1 MSMND
6 RLSDMITRIRNALMR
21 QKESVV
27 VLYSKMNVSVL
38 SVLKSEGYIKDYEV
52 IERGRS
58 IKVTLKYVDGS
69 SSITRIKRVSKP
81 SLRVYRSLDG
91 LGKIFNGL
99 GIYVVST
106 TKGVV
111 SDIKARSKEIH
122 QGGEVLLEVV

>member
-1 MSMND
+1 MND
-6 RLSDMITRIRNALMR
+6 RLSDMVTRIRNALMR

-52 IERGRS
+52 IEGERS
-58 IKVTLKYVDGS
+58 IKITLKYVDGS

-99 GIYVVST
+99 GIYVIST